1 MEVVQ
6 SIGRNM
12 AKGLKIPVYV
22 NNLGG
27 SEIVEGDDQAIKII
41 KTALG
46 SGYNEN
52 AYQQD
57 VSLGES
63 MIFGSNT
70 NQLRADITRRLYKI
84 FKEFEDDLLY
94 KLARN
99 TIKWSR
105 DVSRQELILEFQFIN
120 LESDTPTVFRHAFRT
135 GA

>member
-1 MEVVQ
+1 
-6 SIGRNM
+6 M

-27 SEIVEGDDQAIKII
+27 SEVIEGDDQAIKII
-41 KTALG
+41 KTAIG

-63 MIFGSNT
+63 MIFGTNN

-105 DVSRQELILEFQFIN
+105 DVQRQELILEFQFIN
-120 LESDTPTVFRHAFRT
+120 LESDTPTVFRQAFRV

>member
-1 MEVVQ
+1 MEVAQ
-6 SIGRNM
+6 LIGHNM
-12 AKGLKIPVYV
+12 AKGLKIPVGV
-22 NNLGG
+22 NNFGG
-27 SEIVEGDDQAIKII
+27 SKIIEGDDQAIKII

-46 SGYNEN
+46 SGYNDN

-70 NQLRADITRRLYKI
+70 DQLRADITRRLYKI

-105 DVSRQELILEFQFIN
+105 DVSKQELILEFMFIN
-120 LESDTPTVFRHAFRT
+120 LESDTPIVFRHAFRT

>member
-1 MEVVQ
+1 
-6 SIGRNM
+6 M

-94 KLARN
+94 KIARN

-120 LESDTPTVFRHAFRT
+120 LESDTPTVFRQAFRV

>member
-1 MEVVQ
+1 MEVAQ

-12 AKGLKIPVYV
+12 AKGLKIPVGV
-22 NNLGG
+22 NNFGG
-27 SEIVEGDDQAIKII
+27 SEVIEGDDQAIKII

-63 MIFGSNT
+63 MIFGSNN

-120 LESDTPTVFRHAFRT
+120 LESDTPTVFRQAFRV